1 MELAVPLASHEARGG
16 GRLLAW
22 IFFLLLAS
30 CGRCV
35 CAARALA

>member
-1 MELAVPLASHEARGG
+1 
-16 GRLLAW
+16 LLAW
-22 IFFLLLAS
+22 IFLLLLAS